1 MGAKNNV
8 HEVAKGYKKI
18 KEKETQFKKELRK
31 IFKKEEEVW
40 RINYPRD
47 ISPERLLK
55 RNETSKA
62 ENNFKKT
69 KNLRRL
75 YIPYQSC

>member
-8 HEVAKGYKKI
+8 DEVAKGYKKI

-31 IFKKEEEVW
+31 IFKKEEVW
-40 RINYPRD
+40 RIKYPRD
-47 ISPERLLK
+47 ISHERLLK
-55 RNETSKA
+55 RNETSKS

>member
-1 MGAKNNV
+1 MKLQKV
-8 HEVAKGYKKI
+8 IKKI
-18 KEKETQFKKELRK
+18 KEKESHFKKELRR

-40 RINYPRD
+40 RIKYPRD
-47 ISPERLLK
+47 ISHERLLK
-55 RNETSKA
+55 RNETCKV